1 MDMPSPIPPKPLR
14 AWWESSFM
22 LRNIA
27 PKIREIAAP
36 TALRGETV

>member
-1 MDMPSPIPPKPLR
+1 MPSPIPPKPSR

-36 TALRGETV
+36 TALGGETV